1 MKKKEYMAPI
11 LELMECRVE
20 KGFAGSFGGETGENN
35 APQMQ
40 QFDDGGTIGGNLF
53 N

>member
-20 KGFAGSFGGETGENN
+20 KGFAGSFGGGDNN
-35 APQMQ
+35 DNTPDPQMQ
-40 QFDDGGTIGGNLF
+40 QFTEGGQIYN
-53 N
+53 

>member
-20 KGFAGSFGGETGENN
+20 KGFAGSFENN
-35 APQMQ
+35 DPQMQ
-40 QFDDGGTIGGNLF
+40 QFDEGATIDGSMFT
-53 N
+53 

>member
-20 KGFAGSFGGETGENN
+20 KGFAGSFGGGDSNDNTPD
-35 APQMQ
+35 PQMQ
-40 QFDDGGTIGGNLF
+40 QYTDGDAIYN
-53 N
+53 